1 MARVFNIGFNHQGKT
16 YSALVSVKNE
26 ENDKG
31 VDVRVYDEYIQI
43 NLPHGD
49 LRLMISD
56 LVRCILDN
64 KNKDNMVLNVTD
76 HISLHLL
83 NPTW

>member
-1 MARVFNIGFNHQGKT
+1 MARVFNIGFHFGGKA

-26 ENDKG
+26 ENDKS
-31 VDVRVYDEYIQI
+31 VNVRVYDDHILI

-56 LVRCILDN
+56 LVRCISDHR
-64 KNKDNMVLNVTD
+64 NKDNMILHVTD

-83 NPTW
+83 NPAW